1 MSTNMQDTPR
11 PPSVITAV
19 AANRRGTIAL
29 RATEQGIPIDI
40 RIHHSELRYGG
51 ARLATEIM
59 ALSARAGM
67 EAGVRHR
74 LELEADGVPADIV
87 NALGLATREQLA
99 DAQAAEEHT
108 DTAPTTWMRSI

>member
-1 MSTNMQDTPR
+1 
-11 PPSVITAV
+11 
-19 AANRRGTIAL
+19 
-29 RATEQGIPIDI
+29 
-40 RIHHSELRYGG
+40 
-51 ARLATEIM
+51 M
-59 ALSARAGM
+59 ALAARAAM

-108 DTAPTTWMRSI
+108 DTAPATWMRSI